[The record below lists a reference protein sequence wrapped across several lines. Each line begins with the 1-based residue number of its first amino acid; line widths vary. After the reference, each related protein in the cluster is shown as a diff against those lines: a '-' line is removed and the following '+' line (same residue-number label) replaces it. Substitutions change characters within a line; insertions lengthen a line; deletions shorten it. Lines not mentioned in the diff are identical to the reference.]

1 MRLCLASPSTA
12 RAGCISSAKV
22 SQALFHLDL
31 LARIPH
37 MMYGALV
44 KHYSQDL
51 FGRDPSEVYFTS
63 VMPCIRKRPE
73 SDEPVFEHDGVRDV
87 NIVIILES

>member
-1 MRLCLASPSTA
+1 MSLFVAIQY
-12 RAGCISSAKV
+12 IS
-22 SQALFHLDL
+22 QHFHSMVPN
-31 LARIPH
+31 I
-37 MMYGALV
+37 MIVGALV

-87 NIVIILES
+87 NIVITTKDLGELTP